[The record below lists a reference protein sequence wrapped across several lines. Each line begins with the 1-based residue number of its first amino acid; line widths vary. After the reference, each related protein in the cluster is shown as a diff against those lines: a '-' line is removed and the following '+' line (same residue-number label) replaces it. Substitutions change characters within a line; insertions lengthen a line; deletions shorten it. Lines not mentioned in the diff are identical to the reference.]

1 LVPGHFAKGVAVASP
16 VDSVA
21 VRGRSVADWLGQLAA
36 SDTATRREAIDALSK
51 TVTELAGLLRR
62 LGTAL
67 DALPDPAERAALLSA
82 LGRAGAQAQ
91 SAVAAVHAYI
101 KAAVLTDPTEA
112 VRSAGL
118 NALTVLGPRARTEV
132 PALVAALNDELPDV
146 RAEAARTLGGLGPD
160 AHDAIPALIPFT
172 EYDPDPR
179 VRVEAAAALW
189 RIDHHPGKVV
199 PTCVAALASAD
210 EVVRWVAADCLGEI
224 GPDARAA
231 VPALLAAYSL
241 PARAGLVRVAVRLA
255 LERIDPAAA
264 AGLG

>member
-1 LVPGHFAKGVAVASP
+1 VASP
-16 VDSVA
+16 IDSVA
-21 VRGRSVADWLGQLAA
+21 VRWRPVADWLGRLTSTDPAV
-36 SDTATRREAIDALSK
+36 RREAVEALSDAS
-51 TVTELAGLLRR
+51 TGLADLLRR
-62 LGTAL
+62 LGGAVGT
-67 DALPDPAERAALLSA
+67 PAEPADRAALIAA
-82 LGRAGAQAQ
+82 LGRAGAQTQ
-91 SAVAAVHAYI
+91 SAVAAVHAYV

-118 NALTVLGPRARTEV
+118 NALAVLGPRAKTEV
-132 PALVAALNDELPDV
+132 PALVAALKDELADV

-160 AHDAIPALIPFT
+160 ARDAIPALIPVT
-172 EYDPDPR
+172 EYDPNPR

-199 PTCVAALASAD
+199 PTCVAALASVD

-231 VPALLAAYSL
+231 VPALSAAYAM
-241 PARAGLVRVAVRLA
+241 PARAGLVRVGIRLA

-264 AGLG
+264 VGLG